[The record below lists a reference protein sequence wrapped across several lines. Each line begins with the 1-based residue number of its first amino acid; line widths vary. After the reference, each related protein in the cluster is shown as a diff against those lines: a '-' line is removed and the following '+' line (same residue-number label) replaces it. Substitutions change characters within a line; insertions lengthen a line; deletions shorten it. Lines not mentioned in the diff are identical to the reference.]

1 MNIHYQ
7 LPAHLSKHL
16 LPLFLLARTGGALLL
31 PARPS
36 GPPRGGRQE
45 RGGIGQ
51 VRAEKALARIRTM
64 RLDPQKH
71 VYLPVRLSRQTSK
84 AILSPD
90 FPSALKG
97 RSYDC
102 QPQSGDPDLGVYLL
116 LLEANFYA
124 LSHPHRRGKNHHYKD
139 TFLPDRPLALCS
151 SILQAPR

>member
-1 MNIHYQ
+1 M
-7 LPAHLSKHL
+7 
-16 LPLFLLARTGGALLL
+16 
-31 PARPS
+31 
-36 GPPRGGRQE
+36 
-45 RGGIGQ
+45 
-51 VRAEKALARIRTM
+51 RAEKALARVRTM

-71 VYLPVRLSRQTSK
+71 AYLPVRLSRQTSK

-102 QPQSGDPDLGVYLL
+102 QPQSGDPDLGVYLF

-151 SILQAPR
+151 SILQAPH